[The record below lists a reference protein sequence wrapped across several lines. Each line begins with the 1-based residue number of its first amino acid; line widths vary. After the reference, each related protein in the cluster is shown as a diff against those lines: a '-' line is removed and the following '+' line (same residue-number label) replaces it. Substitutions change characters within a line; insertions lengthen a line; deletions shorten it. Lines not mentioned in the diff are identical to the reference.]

1 MRVALF
7 QSKKAELE
15 TEAEVTARERTEL
28 QAVTELKAVEMEDLK
43 KNFEQLQV
51 FLPLVAII
59 VN

>member
-1 MRVALF
+1 ML

-15 TEAEVTARERTEL
+15 TEVEVTAREKAEL

-51 FLPLVAII
+51 FSLLY
-59 VN
+59 